1 MGKIKG
7 VRITLIEKVE
17 VGKDPFGNAIFDV
30 KEIAVDNVLVSPS
43 STDDI
48 TNQLNLTGKKAVYT
62 LGIPKGDTNTWEDR
76 EVIVF
81 GERYKTFGAVLEGIE
96 NLIPLNWNKKVMVE
110 NYE

>member
-62 LGIPKGDTNTWEDR
+62 LGIPKGDKNNWEDR
-76 EVIVF
+76 EVVIF
-81 GERYKTFGAVLEGIE
+81 GKRYKTFGAVLEGIE

-110 NYE
+110 IYE

>member
-62 LGIPKGDTNTWEDR
+62 LGIPKGDKNNWEDR
-76 EVIVF
+76 EVVIF
-81 GERYKTFGAVLEGIE
+81 GKRYKTFGAVLEGIE

>member
-48 TNQLNLTGKKAVYT
+48 TNQLNLTGKRAIYT
-62 LGIPKGDTNTWEDR
+62 LGIPKGDKNNWEGR
-76 EVIVF
+76 EVVIF
-81 GERYKTFGAVLEGIE
+81 GKRYKTFGAVLEGIE
-96 NLIPLNWNKKVMVE
+96 DLIPLGWNKKVMVE
-110 NYE
+110 SYE

>member
-17 VGKDPFGNAIFDV
+17 VGKDPFGNAIFDY
-30 KEIAVDNVLVSPS
+30 KEINVDNVLVSPA

-48 TNQLNLTGKKAVYT
+48 TNQLNLTGKRAIYT
-62 LGIPKGDTNTWEDR
+62 LGIPKGDKNNWEDR
-76 EVIVF
+76 EVVIF
-81 GERYKTFGAVLEGIE
+81 GKRYKTFGAVLEGIE

>member
-62 LGIPKGDTNTWEDR
+62 LGIPKGDINAWEDR

-81 GERYKTFGAVLEGIE
+81 GKKYKTFGAVLEGIE
-96 NLIPLNWNKKVMVE
+96 GLIPLGWNRKVMVE
-110 NYE
+110 SYE